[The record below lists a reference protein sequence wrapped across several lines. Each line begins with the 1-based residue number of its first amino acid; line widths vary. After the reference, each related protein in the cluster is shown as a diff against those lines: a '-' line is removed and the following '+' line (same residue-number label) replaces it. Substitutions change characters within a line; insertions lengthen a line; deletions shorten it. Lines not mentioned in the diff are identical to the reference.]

1 MNSYYYDEETA
12 MVYKISPITATIV
25 KDEEQKIPTAILVHS
40 NIKVTNFKR
49 EKVRRTLSE
58 VYPYDKFNLDAAKKT
73 FTDTILSKLLGNAV
87 AISEEEYNKIKE
99 RIEPVAY
106 C

>member
-1 MNSYYYDEETA
+1 MSSYYYDEETA
-12 MVYKISPITATIV
+12 MVYKISPVTATIV
-25 KDEEQKIPTAILVHS
+25 KDEEQKIPTAILVYT

-58 VYPYDKFNLDAAKKT
+58 VYPHDKYDLDAAKKA
-73 FTDTILSKLLGNAV
+73 FTDNILSKLLGNAV
-87 AISEEEYNKIKE
+87 AISEEEYNRIKK
-99 RIEPVAY
+99 RIEPVAF